1 MERVINIEVCG
12 NHLTKDNKYAGT
24 KGEGNATNL
33 RITFDDCW
41 DGYAKTV
48 TFYDALGGN
57 SVKRNLTTDL
67 LENIVEST
75 RIYLVPIPPEA
86 LTEAGTMSF
95 VIDGSVDDKKQRSIE
110 GVLDVKDAPDT
121 DNPVDATPSQMEQMQ
136 GQYEA
141 IIGDIQNAYVHRNEA
156 EAFAKGAETA
166 KEGAEVA
173 RAETEA
179 FRNEAQ
185 AFAQDAEAY
194 KDEAKESA
202 EDAEDAAQRAENTLG
217 KTSYIGE
224 NGNWYAWDS
233 VKGEFYDTG
242 VKAQSGSVLYIGEN
256 PPDEA
261 DVVIDPNGESA
272 IYAPYIGENG
282 NWYIFN
288 PETQTFTDSGMLA
301 KGDQGIQGE
310 KGDKGSMQSISLRYD
325 EATGN
330 LYYNTDGIV
339 ADKEYVDTGSF
350 ADKATIGSMDVL
362 KTANKSNLVA
372 AINELYDLLM
382 PTRAFV
388 IILGGADNWV
398 AEEVT
403 DSSGNVIGSRYGQV
417 VNVNN
422 AVITPNSKVDL
433 QLSSEQ
439 MIIFKEKDLDF
450 VAENEDGVVT
460 IYCIGNIPEYNYRL
474 QATVTEVTING

>member
-1 MERVINIEVCG
+1 MERVINIKVCG

-95 VIDGSVDDKKQRSIE
+95 VIDGSIDDKRQRSIE

-141 IIGDIQNAYVHRNEA
+141 IIGDIQKAYVHRNEA
-156 EAFAKGAETA
+156 EAFAEAAEILANNAETA
-166 KEGAEVA
+166 RDEAGVHRDDALDFAMQADGSRLVAEGCAG
-173 RAETEA
+173 RAEEA
-179 FRNEAQ
+179 AN
-185 AFAQDAEAY
+185 
-194 KDEAKESA
+194 
-202 EDAEDAAQRAENTLG
+202 RAENTLG

-233 VKGEFYDTG
+233 VHGEFYDTR
-242 VKAQSGSVLYIGEN
+242 VRAQSGSVVYIGEN
-256 PPDEA
+256 PPDDA

-272 IYAPYIGENG
+272 IYAPYIGENQ
-282 NWYIFN
+282 NWYSFN
-288 PETQTFTDSGMLA
+288 PETQTFTDSGVLA
-301 KGDQGIQGE
+301 RGYTPVKGVDYTDGVPCTHSWSGTVLTVNSASGKSSADL
-310 KGDKGSMQSISLRYD
+310 KGDKGDTPKKGVDYFTEAEKTEMKTDVSD
-325 EATGN
+325 EIEAELNAALLEIIAIEEELMIPDGN
-330 LYYNTDGIV
+330 
-339 ADKEYVDTGSF
+339 
-350 ADKATIGSMDVL
+350 
-362 KTANKSNLVA
+362 
-372 AINELYDLLM
+372 
-382 PTRAFV
+382 
-388 IILGGADNWV
+388 
-398 AEEVT
+398 EV
-403 DSSGNVIGSRYGQV
+403 SY
-417 VNVNN
+417 
-422 AVITPNSKVDL
+422 
-433 QLSSEQ
+433 
-439 MIIFKEKDLDF
+439 
-450 VAENEDGVVT
+450 
-460 IYCIGNIPEYNYRL
+460 
-474 QATVTEVTING
+474 